1 MYISPYLGA
10 GLLLLAVI
18 VGYFIR
24 TRNENK
30 LKRRIKDVET
40 DLLRNHDQILQLQRE
55 KIELLRQLD
64 NPGIPVISIAQGKDE
79 QKTKKQGALVK

>member
-1 MYISPYLGA
+1 MYISPYLVA
-10 GLLLLAVI
+10 GLLLLSAI
-18 VGYFIR
+18 FGYLVR

-30 LKRRIKDVET
+30 LKKRIKDVET

-64 NPGIPVISIAQGKDE
+64 NPGIPVISIAQGKE
-79 QKTKKQGALVK
+79 ESKAKKQGALVK